1 MPSSPSPTT
10 AKRRFFRDLWR
21 LTRIYWTSSDAK
33 IGALLLAFAI
43 ALELG
48 TVYANVLIAEAQRGI
63 GDSLQNMDGAAF
75 FRGMGI
81 FFAYV
86 VVFLLVS
93 TYRIWIRQRLEMR
106 WRRVVTD
113 QYLGNWMA
121 TDAYVHSKLHS
132 DDTDNPDQRIAE
144 DIRSYV
150 ASALGLSLSL
160 LAAIATLISFG
171 GMLWM
176 LSGDWPLTL
185 GDIKIQIPG
194 LMMWVAVVYAL
205 VASGLTHW
213 MGRSLVPINF
223 DRLRVEADF
232 RYGLIRFRE
241 NVEAV
246 TLAHGEESERTYA
259 AGRFSRVV
267 ANWHRLIGAQ
277 RNLNLFTGAI
287 GQTNSVVPLL
297 VAAPAYFA
305 GHLTLGSLVQTR
317 AAYGQV
323 AGALAWFVNAYQEI
337 AQWRASIER
346 LSAFTD
352 SMEASHAGHV
362 KGAGIRIVPTPDSAF
377 RIGDL
382 NLALPDGR
390 VLLEGVNGEL
400 TPGARVAIVGPSGI
414 GKTTFLRTLAGIWPF
429 GSGRIEVPTKGK
441 TLFLSHRPYLPIG
454 SLRAAVTYPSPADAF
469 SDQQIGDVFA
479 KLELSHLVTRL
490 DETRHWEQDLSSDEQ
505 QRLIFAR
512 VLLQEPAWLF
522 MDDATT
528 EISERMERRVY
539 ELLNER
545 MPSSAVMSITNRE
558 AVAAYHTI
566 RWLLSPAG
574 DGGPAEHQR
583 I

>member
-1 MPSSPSPTT
+1 MPSSPSPT
-10 AKRRFFRDLWR
+10 AVKRRFFRDLWR
-21 LTRIYWTSSDAK
+21 LTRIYWTSADAK
-33 IGALLLAFAI
+33 VGGILLALAI

-63 GDSLQNMDGAAF
+63 GDSLQDMDGAAF

-86 VVFLLVS
+86 VVFLLAS

-106 WRRVVTD
+106 WRRVVTT
-113 QYLGNWMA
+113 QYLSKWMA

-144 DIRSYV
+144 DIRNYV

-160 LAAIATLISFG
+160 LAAVATLISFG
-171 GMLWM
+171 DMLWM
-176 LSGDWPLTL
+176 LSGDWPLAI
-185 GDIKIQIPG
+185 GDLKIRVPG
-194 LMMWVAVVYAL
+194 LMMWVAIVYAL
-205 VASGLTHW
+205 VASSLTHW
-213 MGRSLVPINF
+213 VGRSLIPINF

-241 NVEAV
+241 NIEAV

-287 GQTNSVVPLL
+287 GQTSSVVPLF

-346 LSAFTD
+346 LSAFID
-352 SMEASHAGHV
+352 SMDASHADRV
-362 KGAGIRIVPTPDSAF
+362 KGAGIRIVSTSDPAF
-377 RIGDL
+377 RVDDL

-390 VLLEGVNGEL
+390 VLLEGVTGEL
-400 TPGARVAIVGPSGI
+400 TSGARVAVVGPSGI
-414 GKTTFLRTLAGIWPF
+414 GKTTFLRALAGIWPF
-429 GSGRIEVPTKGK
+429 GSGRIEIPTKGS

-479 KLELSHLVTRL
+479 KLELSHLMARL

-522 MDDATT
+522 MDDATA

-558 AVAAYHTI
+558 TVAAYHKS
-566 RWLLSPAG
+566 RWLLSPSS
-574 DGGPAEHQR
+574 DGGPAEYRR

>member
-1 MPSSPSPTT
+1 MPSAAPSTA
-10 AKRRFFRDLWR
+10 AKRRLFLDLWR
-21 LTRIYWTSSDAK
+21 LTRIYWTSPDAT
-33 IGALLLAFAI
+33 IGGLLLALAI
-43 ALELG
+43 ALELA

-63 GDSLQNMDGAAF
+63 GDSLQDMDGSAF

-106 WRRVVTD
+106 WRRVVTT
-113 QYLGNWMA
+113 QYLSKWMA

-160 LAAIATLISFG
+160 LAAIATLVSFG
-171 GMLWM
+171 DMLWT

-185 GDIKIQIPG
+185 GEVKIRIPG

-213 MGRSLVPINF
+213 VGRSLIRINF

-246 TLAHGEESERTYA
+246 TLAHGEESERTYS

-267 ANWHRLIGAQ
+267 DNWHRLIAAQ

-305 GHLTLGSLVQTR
+305 GHLTLGSLLQTR

-352 SMEASHAGHV
+352 SMEASHADRV
-362 KGAGIRIVPTPDSAF
+362 KGAGIRVVSTPDPAF
-377 RIGDL
+377 RIRDL
-382 NLALPDGR
+382 SLALPDGR
-390 VLLEGVNGEL
+390 VLLEDINGEL
-400 TPGARVAIVGPSGI
+400 VPGARVAILGPSGT
-414 GKTTFLRTLAGIWPF
+414 GKTTFLRALAGIWPF
-429 GSGRIEVPTKGK
+429 GSGRIEVPVKGN

-454 SLRAAVTYPSPADAF
+454 SLRAAVSYPSPADAF

-479 KLELSHLVTRL
+479 QLELSHLMARL

-522 MDDATT
+522 MDDATA

-539 ELLNER
+539 ELLHER
-545 MPSSAVMSITNRE
+545 MPNSAVMSITNRE
-558 AVAAYHTI
+558 AVAAYHT
-566 RWLLSPAG
+566 RKWLLSPGG
-574 DGGPAEHQR
+574 DGEPTQYQR
-583 I
+583 V